1 MFRNNGIY
9 LRNSGNCIIFQA
21 TNFASTNF
29 IYIKQMKNFSYNNPT
44 RIEFGTGKEENIG
57 QYIAQYGVSSIL
69 IVYGSER
76 IKQTGLFDKVANLL
90 SENNIRYESLG
101 GVQSNPLLSKVYEGI
116 QLAKSN
122 KLEGV
127 LAIGGGSVLD
137 SSKAI
142 AAGALY
148 DGDVW
153 DFFTRKAVP
162 TKAMKIFDIMT
173 LAATGSEMNN
183 FAVVTKDETKEK
195 FSLAGPA
202 TFPTVSVINP
212 ELQATVGKD
221 YLAYSAADIFAHS
234 LDMYL
239 SATYLP
245 EYMAGYVE
253 NILKT
258 VMRTTEIL
266 LVDAAN
272 YEARAEFAWAATQA
286 LNFTTFCGVE
296 GNRYDTHFLEH
307 TLSAEYNIPHG
318 AGLSILMPAWMKW
331 QKQFLQERFERFA
344 KNMFNAE
351 GADAG
356 IEALKQW
363 YSKIG
368 TPVTLEEG
376 KIPATDI
383 PRLVDLLSN
392 IAKNMGADKLYSR
405 DMITTVLENA
415 I

>member
-1 MFRNNGIY
+1 
-9 LRNSGNCIIFQA
+9 
-21 TNFASTNF
+21 
-29 IYIKQMKNFSYNNPT
+29 MKNFSYHNPT

-57 QYIAQYGVSSIL
+57 QYISEYGVSKIL

-76 IKQTGLFDKVANLL
+76 IKQTGLFGKAVKSLTDNGI
-90 SENNIRYESLG
+90 SFESLG

-116 QLAKSN
+116 ELAKT
-122 KLEGV
+122 KGVEAV

-137 SSKAI
+137 SSKSI
-142 AAGALY
+142 AAGAKY

-153 DFFTRKAVP
+153 DFFTYKSVP
-162 TKAMKIFDIMT
+162 NQALKIFDIMT

-195 FSLAGPA
+195 FNLAGPA
-202 TFPTVSVINP
+202 TYPTVSVINP
-212 ELQATVGKD
+212 ELQATVGNN

-234 LDMYL
+234 LDLYL

-245 EYMAGYVE
+245 EYMAGYIE

-258 VMRTTEIL
+258 VIRTTDTL
-266 LVDAAN
+266 LADAAN

-296 GNRYDTHFLEH
+296 NNRYDTHFLEH
-307 TLSAEYNIPHG
+307 TLSAEYNIAHG

-331 QKQFLQERFERFA
+331 QKQFLPERFDRFA
-344 KNMFNAE
+344 KVMFNVE
-351 GADAG
+351 GVDAG
-356 IEALKQW
+356 IEALKGW

-368 TPVTLEEG
+368 APVTLKEG
-376 KIPATDI
+376 NIPEKDI
-383 PRLVDLLSN
+383 PMLVDKLFIVSG
-392 IAKNMGADKLYSR
+392 IWGATELYTKE
-405 DMITTVLENA
+405 MITTVLENA
-415 I
+415 K

>member
-1 MFRNNGIY
+1 
-9 LRNSGNCIIFQA
+9 
-21 TNFASTNF
+21 
-29 IYIKQMKNFSYNNPT
+29 MKNFSYHNPT
-44 RIEFGTGKEENIG
+44 RIEFGTGKEENVG
-57 QYIAQYGVSSIL
+57 QYISEYGISKVL

-76 IKQTGLFDKVANLL
+76 IKKNGLFDKVAKLL
-90 SENNIRYESLG
+90 TDNGISFEALG

-116 QLAKSN
+116 EIAKSKN
-122 KLEGV
+122 VEAV

-142 AAGALY
+142 AAGAKY

-153 DFFTRKAVP
+153 DFFTHKAVP
-162 TKAMKIFDIMT
+162 SNALKIFDIMT

-183 FAVVTKDETKEK
+183 FAVVTNDETKEK

-202 TFPTVSVINP
+202 TYPTVSVINP
-212 ELQATVGKD
+212 ELQATVGND

-258 VMRTTEIL
+258 VMRTTNIL
-266 LVDAAN
+266 LADANN

-296 GNRYDTHFLEH
+296 NNRYDTHFLEH
-307 TLSAEYNIPHG
+307 TLSAEYNIAHG

-331 QKQFLQERFERFA
+331 QKQFLPERFDRFA
-344 KNMFNAE
+344 KVMFNVE

-356 IEALKQW
+356 IEALKGW

-368 TPVTLEEG
+368 APVTLKEGNIPEE
-376 KIPATDI
+376 DI
-383 PRLVDLLSN
+383 PMLVGKLSAV
-392 IAKNMGADKLYSR
+392 AKNWGSEALYTR
-405 DMITTVLENA
+405 EMITTVLENA
-415 I
+415 K

>member
-1 MFRNNGIY
+1 
-9 LRNSGNCIIFQA
+9 
-21 TNFASTNF
+21 
-29 IYIKQMKNFSYNNPT
+29 MKNFSYHNPT

-57 QYIAQYGVSSIL
+57 QYISEYGISKVL

-76 IKQTGLFDKVANLL
+76 IKKNGLFDKVAKLL
-90 SENNIRYESLG
+90 TDNGISFEALG

-116 QLAKSN
+116 EIAKSKN
-122 KLEGV
+122 VEAV

-142 AAGALY
+142 AAGAKY

-153 DFFTRKAVP
+153 DFFTHKAVP
-162 TKAMKIFDIMT
+162 SNALKIFDIMT

-183 FAVVTKDETKEK
+183 FAVVTNDETKEK

-202 TFPTVSVINP
+202 TYPTVSVINP
-212 ELQATVGKD
+212 ELQATVGND

-258 VMRTTEIL
+258 VMRTTDIL
-266 LVDAAN
+266 LADANN

-296 GNRYDTHFLEH
+296 NNRYDTHFLEH
-307 TLSAEYNIPHG
+307 TLSAEYNIAHG

-331 QKQFLQERFERFA
+331 QKQFLPERFDRFA
-344 KNMFNAE
+344 KVMFNVE

-356 IEALKQW
+356 IEALKGW

-368 TPVTLEEG
+368 APVTLKEGNIPEE
-376 KIPATDI
+376 DI
-383 PRLVDLLSN
+383 PMLVDKLSAVAGIWGATELYTKEM
-392 IAKNMGADKLYSR
+392 IA
-405 DMITTVLENA
+405 TVLENA
-415 I
+415 K

>member
-1 MFRNNGIY
+1 MR
-9 LRNSGNCIIFQA
+9 
-21 TNFASTNF
+21 
-29 IYIKQMKNFSYNNPT
+29 NFSYYNPT
-44 RIEFGTGKEENIG
+44 RIEFGKGKEENIG
-57 QYIAQYGVSSIL
+57 QYISEYGVTKVL
-69 IVYGSER
+69 LVYGSER
-76 IKQTGLFDKVANLL
+76 IKKSGLFDKVAQSLTG
-90 SENNIRYESLG
+90 SGVTFETLG

-116 QLAKSN
+116 QIAKL
-122 KLEGV
+122 KGLEAV
-127 LAIGGGSVLD
+127 LAVGGGSVLD

-142 AAGALY
+142 AAGAAY
-148 DGDVW
+148 AGDVW
-153 DFFTRKAVP
+153 DFFTYKDFPNKALR
-162 TKAMKIFDIMT
+162 IFDIMT

-183 FAVVTKDETKEK
+183 FAVVTNDETKEK
-195 FSLAGPA
+195 FSLAGMA

-212 ELQATVGKD
+212 ELQATVSKK

-245 EYMAGYVE
+245 EYIAGYVE

-258 VMRTTEIL
+258 VIRTTEKL
-266 LVDAAN
+266 LINASD

-296 GNRYDTHFLEH
+296 NNRYDTHFLEH
-307 TLSAEYNIPHG
+307 TLSAEYNIAHG

-331 QKQFLQERFERFA
+331 QKQHLPERFERFA
-344 KNMFNAE
+344 KNMFNVE

-368 TPVTLEEG
+368 APVTLKEGNIPEE
-376 KIPATDI
+376 DI
-383 PRLVDLLSN
+383 PILVEKLLAVVPMWGSLPVYSKEM
-392 IAKNMGADKLYSR
+392 IAA
-405 DMITTVLENA
+405 VLENA
-415 I
+415 K